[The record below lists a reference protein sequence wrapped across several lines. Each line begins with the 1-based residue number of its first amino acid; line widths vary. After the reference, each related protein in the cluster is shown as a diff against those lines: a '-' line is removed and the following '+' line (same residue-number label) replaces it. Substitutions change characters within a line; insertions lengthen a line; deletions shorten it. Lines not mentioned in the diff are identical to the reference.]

1 MKYYEIIEKNTGY
14 IIRKPYGKFWLY
26 LSSVCKGKYK
36 WVTDYT
42 SAKYFSLKTAKKHIE
57 ILNNKGEN

>member
-1 MKYYEIIEKNTGY
+1 MKNYEIIGTHMGY
-14 IIRKPYGKFWLY
+14 NIRMPYGKFWLY

-36 WVTDYT
+36 WVTDHT
-42 SAKYFSLKTAKKHIE
+42 SAKCFSLKTAQKHLE